1 MGTSST
7 NNNNSSSSGYASKV
21 DLDKHGRQPVSTTA
35 SLHKTSPSSSSN
47 VSLQQHNSNHGTSKT
62 RTLAAGVGSGIG
74 VGIRT
79 SPNTSAIPAAP
90 PGTHEHRRLGM
101 ESSKIPQLFQ
111 CGSQTARATIPTKL
125 PSKKQSNHRHNQ
137 DTVPS
142 LPVVKNPYMGF
153 GTYGGIDAAKTERS
167 YNHGSSNGSHGHRST
182 VALTARQQRSP
193 RRAVGGGT
201 GSTTVRTVT
210 RSNTMNSNSGN
221 SSSVSSGTHSGPI
234 SVRDVLRRYQD
245 QLTDFEQSEILHY
258 TRVYFIGKTRH
269 KIKGTPHSA
278 YLNYG
283 YDDELGNYST
293 VAHDHIAFRYEI
305 HSSMG
310 KGSFGQVLKCFDHKT
325 RTFVALKIIRNKKR
339 FHAQALIEIKVL
351 QKLREQDPENSNNVI
366 HLKESFFFRNHLCIT
381 FELMSINL
389 YEMTKQNNYEGVS
402 LGLTRRFAMQ
412 ILVSLKFLRDQKIV
426 HCDLKPENILLKEPD
441 RSAIKVIDFGSSCF
455 EDETQYTY
463 IQSRFYR
470 APEVILGLPYGPPI
484 DMWSLGC
491 ILAELYTGYPI
502 FPGENE
508 QEQLLCIMEV
518 LGEPPRSMLGSSTKW
533 RMFFDASYRP
543 RIVASSR
550 GKKRYPGTKDIAS
563 KIRCRDKLFLMFLEG
578 CLRWEPHLRMT
589 PEEALQHQWIA
600 ERLPPSTE
608 RKPQPTTLPSNPQGH
623 RNDFKYALG
632 NSNLRRV

>member
-1 MGTSST
+1 MGTSTTSHT
-7 NNNNSSSSGYASKV
+7 KDDV
-21 DLDKHGRQPVSTTA
+21 DKQEKQQATLR
-35 SLHKTSPSSSSN
+35 HKTSPPSSLN
-47 VSLQQHNSNHGTSKT
+47 ASLQRSTSGTTKT
-62 RTLAAGVGSGIG
+62 KSIAV
-74 VGIRT
+74 IRT

-90 PGTHEHRRLGM
+90 QGGHEHRRLGM
-101 ESSKIPQLFQ
+101 ESSKIPQLYQ
-111 CGSQTARATIPTKL
+111 CGSQTARDTIPTKL
-125 PSKKQSNHRHNQ
+125 PSRKQPSHRKNE
-137 DTVPS
+137 DSVPR
-142 LPVVKNPYMGF
+142 LPEVKNQFIGF
-153 GTYGGIDAAKTERS
+153 GTCGGIDAAKTERA
-167 YNHGSSNGSHGHRST
+167 YNQSSTVIHGQRST
-182 VALTARQQRSP
+182 VALTARHQRSP
-193 RRAVGGGT
+193 RRVGGAS
-201 GSTTVRTVT
+201 GSTTARAET
-210 RSNTMNSNSGN
+210 RSNRLTTTMNSGSNN
-221 SSSVSSGTHSGPI
+221 ATSVTQSGPM
-234 SVRDVLRRYQD
+234 SVRDVLHRYRD

-258 TRVYFIGKTRH
+258 SKIYFIGKTKH

-283 YDDELGNYST
+283 YDDDLGNYST

-339 FHAQALIEIKVL
+339 FHAQAMIEVKVL
-351 QKLREQDPENSNNVI
+351 QRLKERDPEDCNNVV

-402 LGLTRRFAMQ
+402 LGLTRRFAIQ
-412 ILVSLKFLRDQKIV
+412 ILVSLKFLKDQRIV

-470 APEVILGLPYGPPI
+470 APEVILGLPYGTPI

-502 FPGENE
+502 FPGQSLKITVLLNNDVCLIGENE

-518 LGEPPRSMLGSSTKW
+518 LGEPPRSMLGPSTKW
-533 RMFFDASYRP
+533 RLFFDSSYRP

-550 GKKRYPGTKDIAS
+550 GKKRYPGTRDLAS
-563 KIRCRDKLFLMFLEG
+563 KIRCRDKLFLMFLES
-578 CLRWEPHLRMT
+578 CLQWEPHLRMT

-600 ERLPPSTE
+600 ERPPPATQ
-608 RKPQPTTLPSNPQGH
+608 RVQPTTPNLNSNPQGSRH
-623 RNDFKYALG
+623 AHKYALG
-632 NSNLRRV
+632 NLNLRRI